1 MRTTLLMCLVIPAC
15 GGLVA
20 CGGIGDL
27 RTLNFVADSA
37 EPERKGE
44 AIRRIDY
51 VGNEL
56 LQWEKR
62 PLPTLTDCTAAPASI
77 SCSSYTAR

>member
-1 MRTTLLMCLVIPAC
+1 MRTTLLMCLVISAC

-27 RTLNFVADSA
+27 RILNYVSESA
-37 EPERKGE
+37 EPDRTAE
-44 AIRRIDY
+44 AVRRVDY

-62 PLPTLTDCTAAPASI
+62 PLPTLTDCTAVPAS
-77 SCSSYTAR
+77 SACSSYKVR